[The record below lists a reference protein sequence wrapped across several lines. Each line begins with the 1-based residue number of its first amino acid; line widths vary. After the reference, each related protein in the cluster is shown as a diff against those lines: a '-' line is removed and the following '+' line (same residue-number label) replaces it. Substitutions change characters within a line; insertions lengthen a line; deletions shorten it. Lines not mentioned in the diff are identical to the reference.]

1 MSGYFRGFKNEFWQ
15 FFDELKENN
24 NREWFEENKPRYKE
38 HVVTPCMDFIVDMGE
53 RLKDISPHYTAI
65 PKANG
70 GSMFRIYR
78 DVRFSK
84 DKRPY
89 KETAGIQFR
98 HKLGKNA
105 HAPGYYLHLEKGN
118 LFYGGGIW
126 MPGSPI
132 LAKIRERI
140 VEDPKKWQ
148 SVIEH
153 EDIIKVFGGVRG
165 DGLSRPPRG
174 YDKEHQHIEDIKRKS
189 FFAMHNRTDKT
200 LVKKAEFIDDVAE
213 KFAAASPLMAF
224 ICDATGA
231 EF

>member
-1 MSGYFRGFKNEFWQ
+1 MTRYFNGFKDEFWN

-24 NREWFEENKPRYKE
+24 NREWFTENKSRYKND
-38 HVVTPCMDFIVDMGE
+38 VVTPCMDFIVDMGE
-53 RLKDISPHYTAI
+53 RLKEISPHYTAI

-70 GSMFRIYR
+70 GSLFRIYR

-105 HAPGYYLHLEKGN
+105 HAPGYYVHLEKGN

-126 MPGSPI
+126 MPEAPA
-132 LAKIRERI
+132 LAKIRDRI
-140 VEDPKKWQ
+140 AEYPQRWQ
-148 SVIEH
+148 KVIEN
-153 EDIIKVFGGVRG
+153 EDILKNFGGVG
-165 DGLSRPPRG
+165 GEGLTRPPRG
-174 YDKEHQHIEDIKRKS
+174 YDADHQYIEDIKRKS
-189 FFAMHNRTDKT
+189 FFAMHNRADRK
-200 LVKKAEFIDDVAE
+200 LVKSAEFIDDVVE
-213 KFAAASPLMAF
+213 KFDAAGPLMAF
-224 ICDATGA
+224 ICDTTGV